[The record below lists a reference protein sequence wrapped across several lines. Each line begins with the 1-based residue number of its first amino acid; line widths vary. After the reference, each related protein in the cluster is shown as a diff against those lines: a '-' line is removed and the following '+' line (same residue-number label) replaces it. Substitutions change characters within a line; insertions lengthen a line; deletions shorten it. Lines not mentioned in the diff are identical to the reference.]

1 MINTLIALFGFQLL
15 GTLIERY
22 FALPVPGPVIGM
34 ALLFAVFLLRSSLIE
49 PMKPT
54 TDTLIQYLP
63 VLFIPAATGIITFSH
78 LLSIDGLLLFLVLI
92 LSTLIGIVSTA
103 WIFCKLSRLWAPAN
117 EEERSS

>member
-1 MINTLIALFGFQLL
+1 MINALIVLFGFQLL
-15 GTLIERY
+15 GTLLERY

-34 ALLFAVFLLRSSLIE
+34 ALLFSLFLVRRSLIA

-54 TDTLIQYLP
+54 TDVLIQYLP
-63 VLFIPAATGIITFSH
+63 VLFIPAATGIITFND
-78 LLSIDGLLLFLVLI
+78 LLSVDGLLLVLVLI

-103 WIFCKLSRLWAPAN
+103 WIFCKLARRWVPPN

>member
-1 MINTLIALFGFQLL
+1 MMINTLIILFGFQLL

-34 ALLFAVFLLRSSLIE
+34 ALLFSLFLLRGTLIE

-63 VLFIPAATGIITFSH
+63 VLFIPAATGIITFKH
-78 LLSIDGLLLFLVLI
+78 LLSVDGLLLLLVLV

-103 WIFCKLSRLWAPAN
+103 WIFCKLARHLAPAN
-117 EEERSS
+117 EEEKA